1 MTQEMLALLAG
12 IGFIATINAVF
23 FGGMAVLDWYL
34 DRKEA

>member
-1 MTQEMLALLAG
+1 MTPEMIALLAG
-12 IGFIATINAVF
+12 IGFFATINGVF